1 MDENVKCKQT
11 LKCLNVEFFLV
22 CIFPF
27 SVQIRENTDQKKI
40 LIWIIF
46 IQCNPFIELF
56 YREVYFPRQYH
67 TLNAVFRL
75 LHIYTKISN
84 IFYKINF
91 RYLPNSAGSRSY
103 RFYKKT
109 VLNFFLKKT
118 QTYNLHNYLKK
129 TPVQVF
135 FCEFYQILFQKLVFV
150 KHFLATASAKYPF
163 IR

>member
-22 CIFPF
+22 CIFPL

-109 VLNFFLKKT
+109 VLNFFFKKDADL
-118 QTYNLHNYLKK
+118 QLAQLFKK
-129 TPVQVF
+129 DSCTG
-135 FCEFYQILFQKLVFV
+135 I
-150 KHFLATASAKYPF
+150 FL
-163 IR
+163 